1 MAYVTLG
8 SAHAAVKIP
17 ECKGL
22 LQYGDS
28 VGMDPR
34 YAADCQNALT
44 AQGMLRPMAACTL
57 LEAQTPAP
65 IQTLARLY
73 RRWYAPD
80 DQHEVLV
87 AAAGGQ
93 LYWMLPSGSR
103 WTQLELPVGWEYP
116 GYQSDVWSWAAY
128 EINVEDR
135 DAPVDVLLMSNAQ
148 DGMILIRGDSMTVSR
163 IATPKKFSIIARYA
177 ERIWGGGIPDD
188 PDMLV
193 YSAPYD
199 PFDWSQNDEI
209 PEDGA
214 GDVLQPSW
222 DGDSFTA
229 LTAFGSQL
237 IAFKRT
243 RVWRVMGTDPGVY
256 VFREQYGG
264 GTPCPQTVAVDG
276 SRILMLGREGILCYD
291 GERAAAFQQEYAGRV
306 FERMNKAALAQ
317 AAACLWRGTYYCALP
332 LDDSP
337 FNNAVLMYNTRE
349 NTWLLR
355 TDVSVEA
362 FLPTENALYFTSAE
376 TPGRIWLWQE
386 DCMKTGTALPMRWVS
401 GWQELGRSDISKRRF
416 RLYLCAACDRET
428 PIRLKVETENRT
440 CAREIILRPG
450 TRQRCIAFRIY
461 GRRFRLIVES
471 DGTSPWQLLGGMQL
485 EMDVEEDG

>member
-8 SAHAAVKIP
+8 SASAAVKIP

-34 YAADCQNALT
+34 YAADCCNAVT
-44 AQGMLRPMAACTL
+44 AQGVLKPAAACTL
-57 LEAQTPAP
+57 LKPQTPAP

-93 LYWMLPSGSR
+93 LYWMLPSGTQ
-103 WTQLELPVGWEYP
+103 WTRLDLPYGWEQE

-128 EINVEDR
+128 EINVENR

-148 DGMILIRGDSMTVSR
+148 DGMILIRGDTMDVSR
-163 IATPKKFSIIARYA
+163 IATPKKFGIIARYA

-199 PFDWSQNDEI
+199 PYDWSQNEEI

-237 IAFKRT
+237 IALKRT
-243 RVWRVMGTDPGVY
+243 RVWRVMGTDPGTY
-256 VFREQYGG
+256 VFKEQYGG
-264 GTPCPQTVAVDG
+264 GTPCAQTVAVDG
-276 SRILMLGREGILCYD
+276 SRILMLGREGVMCYD
-291 GERAAAFQQEYAGRV
+291 GERVAPFHQEYAGRV
-306 FERMNKAALAQ
+306 FERLNTDALSE
-317 AAACLWRGTYYCALP
+317 AAACLWQGTYYCALP
-332 LDDSP
+332 LDNSP
-337 FNNAVLMYNTRE
+337 SNNAVLLFNTRE

-362 FLPTENALYFTSAE
+362 FLPTEDHLYFTSAQ

-386 DCMKTGTALPMRWVS
+386 DCMKAGSAQPMRWVS
-401 GWQELGRSDISKRRF
+401 GWQDLGRSDLSKRRF
-416 RLYLCAACDRET
+416 RLYLCAECDQET

-440 CAREIILRPG
+440 SVKEITLRPG
-450 TRQRCIAFRIY
+450 AKQRLIAFRIY

-471 DGTSPWQLLGGMQL
+471 DGSAPWQLLGGMQL